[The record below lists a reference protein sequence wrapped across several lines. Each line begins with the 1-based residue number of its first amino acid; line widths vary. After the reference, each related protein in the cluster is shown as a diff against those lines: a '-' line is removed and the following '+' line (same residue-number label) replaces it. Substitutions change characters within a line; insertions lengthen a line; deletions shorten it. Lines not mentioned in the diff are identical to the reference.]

1 MPSNDP
7 VGEFFRDVFGSD
19 GTSSGPKEPKPRDQ
33 PIEQKLTRFTPCVI
47 AVLVGAVI
55 AWWAPTLLTADQV
68 AGQWPQSGRW
78 AQWLIEFRSRLV
90 VAVVIAAVID
100 LVRFLRW
107 RQRRILAAVVRQTTG
122 HNATRIQ
129 LSWRTGWHSTH
140 SAKIRIP
147 LGSVVD
153 ELHFTKL
160 DTALNALIVG
170 EPYPQRVRAKLPIV
184 TPALPERFLL
194 RRPIEPKEDAIQ
206 IIDIS
211 PELSAPG
218 AVQEIEK

>member
-19 GTSSGPKEPKPRDQ
+19 GNSSGPKEPKPRDQ
-33 PIEQKLTRFTPCVI
+33 PIEQKLTRFTPCVV

-55 AWWAPTLLTADQV
+55 AWWAPTLLATDQV
-68 AGQWPQSGRW
+68 AAQWPQSERW
-78 AQWLIEFRSRLV
+78 AQWLIDFRSRLV
-90 VAVVIAAVID
+90 VAVVLAAVID

-129 LSWRTGWHSTH
+129 LSWRTGWHSTR
-140 SAKIRIP
+140 SATIRIP

-153 ELHFTKL
+153 ELHFSKL

-170 EPYPQRVRAKLPIV
+170 EPYSQRVLAKLPIV
-184 TPALPERFLL
+184 TPALPERSLL
-194 RRPIEPKEDAIQ
+194 RRQIEPTKELVE

-211 PELSAPG
+211 PEPSATG
-218 AVQEIEK
+218 TAQEIEK